1 MNMAMNQDSSYKD
14 LLKER
19 EALDQRIKDAR
30 SREISSALARV
41 RELISEFDL
50 SPQDVFPS
58 ARGNRAATGTGAK
71 VAPKYRN
78 PATGQTWTGR
88 GKPPRWIQN
97 EDREKFA
104 I

>member
-1 MNMAMNQDSSYKD
+1 MNEEASYKD

-19 EALDQRIKDAR
+19 EALEHRIKDAR
-30 SREISSALARV
+30 RRELSTAVARV
-41 RELISEFDL
+41 RELVAEFGL
-50 SPQDVFPS
+50 QPQDVFPTGRS
-58 ARGNRAATGTGAK
+58 PRAAAEPGTK

-97 EDREKFA
+97 QSREQFA

>member
-1 MNMAMNQDSSYKD
+1 MNDQSSYKQ

-19 EALDQRIKDAR
+19 EALDQRIKDAHK
-30 SREISSALARV
+30 REISSAVARV
-41 RELISEFDL
+41 REIVSEFNL
-50 SPQDVFPS
+50 SAQDVFPAGKAS
-58 ARGNRAATGTGAK
+58 RVAASSGAK
-71 VAPKYRN
+71 IAPKYRN

-88 GKPPRWIQN
+88 GKPPRWILN

>member
-1 MNMAMNQDSSYKD
+1 MNDDSSYKD

-30 SREISSALARV
+30 RRELSSAITQV
-41 RELISEFDL
+41 RELVAEFDL

-58 ARGNRAATGTGAK
+58 ARSPRAATGSVTGK

-78 PATGQTWTGR
+78 PSTGQTWTGR
-88 GKPPRWIQN
+88 GKPPRWIAN

>member
-1 MNMAMNQDSSYKD
+1 MNEEASYKD

-19 EALDQRIKDAR
+19 EALDQRIKDAHR
-30 SREISSALARV
+30 REVSSAVSRV
-41 RELISEFDL
+41 REIVAEFDL
-50 SPQDVFPS
+50 TPQDVFPS
-58 ARGNRAATGTGAK
+58 GKAPRATAGTGAK
-71 VAPKYRN
+71 IAPKYRN

-97 EDREKFA
+97 QDREQFA